1 MSVSVCPIAVVQA
14 PAEHVWALLADPA
27 RFDLWWEARTVSI
40 TPPGPAQPGQAVV
53 AVAHGLGHDW
63 PVHFTVNAVDPV
75 HHALDLNTR
84 LPFGISLHNHLT
96 VMQVDVGASRV
107 TFG

>member
-1 MSVSVCPIAVVQA
+1 MAVSVCPIAVVQA
-14 PAEHVWALLADPA
+14 PAERVWSLLSDPA

-40 TPPGPAQPGQAVV
+40 TPPGPAQPGQAVA

-75 HHALDLNTR
+75 HRALDLNTR